1 MTKSPTFTSLFDFW
15 DVPSLYAA
23 SSGLFLPGRLMTAR
37 MQAIPVR
44 NTPNAPTSSPHAPA
58 KSPRP

>member
-1 MTKSPTFTSLFDFW
+1 MTKPPTFTSLFDIW

-37 MQAIPVR
+37 MQAIPVTI
-44 NTPNAPTSSPHAPA
+44 TPASPIP
-58 KSPRP
+58 PITRPGP

>member
-1 MTKSPTFTSLFDFW
+1 MTKSPTFTSLFDIW

-37 MQAIPVR
+37 MQAIPIPVA
-44 NTPNAPTSSPHAPA
+44 TAPTVSR
-58 KSPRP
+58 PRP